1 MLVFG
6 AKKGSVSVAGIALP
20 ATMQQTWPVCVWLP
34 VAPNIFKL
42 LANEED
48 EKSWQFL
55 GGETYLPG
63 WRGHVMLFLTLGSI
77 GQLSQLV
84 PWLIRWFV
92 TNIT

>member
-1 MLVFG
+1 M
-6 AKKGSVSVAGIALP
+6 
-20 ATMQQTWPVCVWLP
+20 MQQTWPVCVWLP

-63 WRGHVMLFLTLGSI
+63 GRGHVMLFLRSI
-77 GQLSQLV
+77 GSATFGYLTQSV
-84 PWLIRWFV
+84 PWFVRWLV

>member
-1 MLVFG
+1 
-6 AKKGSVSVAGIALP
+6 
-20 ATMQQTWPVCVWLP
+20 MQQTWPVCVWLP

-63 WRGHVMLFLTLGSI
+63 GTRYVVSLLKSI
-77 GQLSQLV
+77 GSVLV
-84 PWLIRWFV
+84 C
-92 TNIT
+92 